1 VYIIIN
7 KKINGDN
14 VMKKLNVFM
23 KVALT
28 SFMITFL
35 CFSGKIYGAQLNSD
49 QYMMLYGKGN
59 GRPTGFY
66 WVFAGNKANKPV
78 IKVVK
83 SSDSNGTSML
93 NENSQEAIFCIK
105 DGIGFGSSDG
115 ANGSTASVVNYNQYF
130 DMRKPGEI
138 ASPYKNNL
146 PQDNTNYKKLMWVLE
161 HSVNPSDTA
170 ATAIL
175 LNEAGISDNDFN
187 NYKQSG
193 FNNNSIDKIKK
204 DVIEVA
210 EQAAIWHY
218 TNSGT
223 DYDPG
228 DSPNFFTNNN
238 TGDTAIN
245 IDDLYNGSFED
256 DPITALYS
264 YFIDGA
270 DKATNYD
277 YTQSGLTEISLDKSS
292 VVSKTEGT
300 NFIIGP
306 YKINK
311 TGNGNFNLVATIT
324 DGTNALNNAKIL
336 KSDKTTEI
344 NGANYSEKVKNSIGS
359 TFYISVPVSDN
370 LSKVVLSISGN
381 TTGKTITYWSAPAT
395 QISVTQPIAI
405 VKNETKSF
413 KDSDEQKV
421 YNAKFDLALR
431 KFIVSINGVAPSV
444 SREPVISQDNLKALA
459 NGTAEFDSGT
469 TVTKT
474 HTKDPLTVK
483 AGDKVVYTIRVY
495 NEGEIDGKATEITDY
510 LPEGLTLTQNS
521 TINNKYGWKADSTN
535 SKKITSTYLSNT
547 NLTAFNKTPSNGTY
561 TISYADVQ
569 VECDVIPN
577 LTSSTKLKN
586 VAEIS
591 KDSNAENKS
600 DRDSTPGKL
609 TEDQIKNYN
618 PGTSTKGKGYE
629 DDDDYE
635 DLKPVIPVNKQFD
648 LALRKFIVSINGV
661 APSISRE
668 PVISQDNLKALANG
682 TANTFD
688 KTTTYKEHTKD
699 PLAVSTGDK
708 VVYTIRIYNEGDVD
722 GKATEITD
730 YLPDGLKL
738 TENSEINKKYGWQ
751 ADANNAQTIKTTYLA
766 NTTLK
771 AFNKTPTDGQYVM
784 SKDGGQIADVQI
796 ECDVIA
802 TSAVAKH
809 LKNVAEISKEE
820 NAENLKDR
828 DSTPGNLTEN
838 QIKNYNPG
846 TSTKGK
852 GYEDDDDY
860 EDLLLSR
867 FDLALRKF
875 ITGVNDQEVT
885 NREPQV
891 DTSKFGTIVDGKEVT
906 TCTYNHTKEPVRV
919 EHNDIVTYTIRIYNE
934 GTVDGYAAVVKDDLP
949 EGIVYLPEDSTNIE
963 YRWKM
968 YDADGNETDDVTKAA
983 FVTTD
988 YLSKEQEKTTGSNL
1002 LKAFDKD
1009 NMDTP
1014 DYRDVKI
1021 AFRVTMPNTSDRI
1034 VINKA
1039 QISKH
1044 TDSDGKEPKDT
1055 DSVPDKW
1062 NDGEDDQDIEK
1073 IYVKYF
1079 DLALRK
1085 WVTQAIVIEDG
1096 QEKVMDT
1103 GHKAEDDPESVVKV
1117 EINKKRLKDTVVK
1130 FRYSIRITNEGE
1142 IAGYATEI
1150 SDYIPKGLKFN
1161 QADNPQWREVNGK
1174 IVTNA
1179 LKDTLL
1185 QPGEQGFVDVLLT
1198 WENDENNMGVMTNV
1212 AEISEDK
1219 NDSDTPDIDSTPN
1232 NKKDGEDDIDDAPV
1246 ALTVNAGKAPT
1257 YFAMIAGVL
1266 SIIGTGAILIKKF
1279 VI

>member
-1 VYIIIN
+1 
-7 KKINGDN
+7 
-14 VMKKLNVFM
+14 MKKLNVFR

-66 WVFAGNKANKPV
+66 WVSAGNEANKPV

-83 SSDSNGTSML
+83 SSDSNGTSMK
-93 NENSQEAIFCIK
+93 NESSDEAIFCIK

-228 DSPNFFTNNN
+228 DSPNFFRTNNN

-256 DPITALYS
+256 DPITILYS

-277 YTQSGLTEISLDKSS
+277 YTQSGLTEISIDKSS
-292 VVSKTEGT
+292 VTSKTEGT

-311 TGNGNFNLVATIT
+311 TGNDNFNLVATIT
-324 DGTNALNNAKIL
+324 DGTNTINNAKIL

-459 NGTAEFDSGT
+459 NGSAEFDSGN

-547 NLTAFNKTPSNGTY
+547 NLTAFNKTPSDGNY
-561 TISYADVQ
+561 KISYADVQ

-738 TENSEINKKYGWQ
+738 AENSEINKKYGWQ
-751 ADANNAQTIKTTYLA
+751 ADANNAQAIKTAYLS

-771 AFNKTPTDGQYVM
+771 AFNKTPSDDKYVM
-784 SKDGGQIADVQI
+784 TKEGGQIADVQI
-796 ECDVIA
+796 ECEVIA
-802 TSAVAKH
+802 NSAVAKH

>member
-1 VYIIIN
+1 
-7 KKINGDN
+7 
-14 VMKKLNVFM
+14 MKKLNVFI

-66 WVFAGNKANKPV
+66 WVSAGNKANKPV

-83 SSDSNGTSML
+83 SSDSNGTSMK
-93 NENSQEAIFCIK
+93 NESSDEAIFCIK

-130 DMRKPGEI
+130 DMRKPDEI

-187 NYKQSG
+187 NYKQAD

-210 EQAAIWHY
+210 QQAAIWHY

-228 DSPNFFTNNN
+228 NSPNFFRTNNN

-256 DPITALYS
+256 DPITVLYS
-264 YFIDGA
+264 YFIKGA
-270 DKATNYD
+270 DEATNYD

-311 TGNGNFNLVATIT
+311 TGNDNFNLVATIT

-381 TTGKTITYWSAPAT
+381 TTGKTITYWSAPAA

-459 NGTAEFDSGT
+459 NGTAEFDSGN

-495 NEGEIDGKATEITDY
+495 NEGEIDGKATEIADY

-535 SKKITSTYLSNT
+535 SKKITSTYLANT
-547 NLTAFNKTPSNGTY
+547 NLAAFNKTPADGNY
-561 TISYADVQ
+561 KISYADVQ

-618 PGTSTKGKGYE
+618 PGTSTRGKGYE

-661 APSISRE
+661 APKVSRE

-738 TENSEINKKYGWQ
+738 AENSEINKKYGWQ
-751 ADANNAQTIKTTYLA
+751 ADANNAQAIKTAYLS

-771 AFNKTPTDGQYVM
+771 AFNKTLSDGKYVM
-784 SKDGGQIADVQI
+784 TKEGGQIADVQI
-796 ECDVIA
+796 ECEVTA

-875 ITGVNDQEVT
+875 ITGVNDQEIT

-1219 NDSDTPDIDSTPN
+1219 NESDTPDIDSTPN

>member
-1 VYIIIN
+1 
-7 KKINGDN
+7 
-14 VMKKLNVFM
+14 MKKLNVFR

-35 CFSGKIYGAQLNSD
+35 CFSGKIYGAPLNSD

-83 SSDSNGTSML
+83 SSDSNGTSMK
-93 NENSQEAIFCIK
+93 NESSDEAIFCIK

-193 FNNNSIDKIKK
+193 FNNNSIEKIKK

-210 EQAAIWHY
+210 QQAAIWHY

-228 DSPNFFTNNN
+228 DSPNFFRTNNN

-245 IDDLYNGSFED
+245 IDNLYNGSFKD
-256 DPITALYS
+256 DPITTLYG
-264 YFIDGA
+264 YFIKGA
-270 DKATNYD
+270 DEATNYD

-292 VVSKTEGT
+292 VASKTEGT

-311 TGNGNFNLVATIT
+311 AGNDNFNLVATIT
-324 DGTNALNNAKIL
+324 DGTNTINNAKIL

-381 TTGKTITYWSAPAT
+381 TTGKTITYWSAPAA

-431 KFIVSINGVAPSV
+431 KFIVSINGVAPSI

-459 NGTAEFDSGT
+459 NGSAEFDSGS

-535 SKKITSTYLSNT
+535 SKKITSTYLANT
-547 NLTAFNKTPSNGTY
+547 NLAAFNKTPADGNY
-561 TISYADVQ
+561 KISYADVQ

-635 DLKPVIPVNKQFD
+635 DLKPVIPEDKQFD

-738 TENSEINKKYGWQ
+738 AENSEINKKYGWQ
-751 ADANNAQTIKTTYLA
+751 ADANNAQAIKTAYLS

-771 AFNKTPTDGQYVM
+771 AFNKTPTNGQYVM

-796 ECDVIA
+796 ECEVIA
-802 TSAVAKH
+802 NSAVAKH

-828 DSTPGNLTEN
+828 DSTPGNLKED

-949 EGIVYLPEDSTNIE
+949 EGIVYLPEDSTNIK

-1096 QEKVMDT
+1096 QEKVMNT

-1117 EINKKRLKDTVVK
+1117 EIDKKRLKDTVVK

>member
-1 VYIIIN
+1 
-7 KKINGDN
+7 
-14 VMKKLNVFM
+14 MKKLNVFI

-83 SSDSNGTSML
+83 SSDSNGTSMK
-93 NENSQEAIFCIK
+93 NESSDEAIFCIK

-130 DMRKPGEI
+130 DMRKPDEI

-161 HSVNPSDTA
+161 HSVNPSDTV
-170 ATAIL
+170 ATATL
-175 LNEAGISDNDFN
+175 LKEAEIPDSNFN
-187 NYKQSG
+187 NYKQSE

-228 DSPNFFTNNN
+228 DKPNFFRTNNN
-238 TGDTAIN
+238 TGDTETN
-245 IDDLYNGSFED
+245 IDGLYNGSFED
-256 DPITALYS
+256 DPITVLYS
-264 YFIDGA
+264 YFIKGA
-270 DKATNYD
+270 DEATNYD

-300 NFIIGP
+300 NYIIGP

-381 TTGKTITYWSAPAT
+381 TTGKTITYWSAPAA

-421 YNAKFDLALR
+421 YDAKFDLALR

-459 NGTAEFDSGT
+459 NGSAEFDLGT

-535 SKKITSTYLSNT
+535 SKKITSTYLANT
-547 NLTAFNKTPSNGTY
+547 NLAAFNKTPADGNY
-561 TISYADVQ
+561 KISYADVQ

-635 DLKPVIPVNKQFD
+635 DLKPVIPEEKQFD

-661 APSISRE
+661 APKVSRE

-682 TANTFD
+682 IANTFD

-738 TENSEINKKYGWQ
+738 AENSEINKKYGWQ
-751 ADANNAQTIKTTYLA
+751 ADANNAQAIKTAYLS

-771 AFNKTPTDGQYVM
+771 AFNKTPSDGKYVM
-784 SKDGGQIADVQI
+784 TKEGGQIADVQI
-796 ECDVIA
+796 ECEVIA

-875 ITGVNDQEVT
+875 ITGVNDQEIT

-949 EGIVYLPEDSTNIE
+949 EGIVYLPEDSTNIK

-968 YDADGNETDDVTKAA
+968 YDADGKETNDVVKAVY
-983 FVTTD
+983 VTTD
-988 YLSKEQEKTTGSNL
+988 YLSKEQEKTKGSNL

-1096 QEKVMDT
+1096 QEKVMNT

-1117 EINKKRLKDTVVK
+1117 EIDKKRLKDTVVK

>member
-1 VYIIIN
+1 
-7 KKINGDN
+7 
-14 VMKKLNVFM
+14 MKKLNVFI

-130 DMRKPGEI
+130 DMRKPDEI

-161 HSVNPSDTA
+161 HSVNPSDTV
-170 ATAIL
+170 ATATL
-175 LNEAGISDNDFN
+175 LKEAEIPDSNFN
-187 NYKQSG
+187 NYKQSE

-228 DSPNFFTNNN
+228 DKPNFFRTNNN
-238 TGDTAIN
+238 TGDTETN
-245 IDDLYNGSFED
+245 IDGLYNGSFED
-256 DPITALYS
+256 DPITVLYS
-264 YFIDGA
+264 YFIKGA
-270 DKATNYD
+270 DEATNYD

-300 NFIIGP
+300 NYIIGP

-381 TTGKTITYWSAPAT
+381 TTGKTITYWSAPAA

-421 YNAKFDLALR
+421 YDAKFDLALR

-459 NGTAEFDSGT
+459 NGSAEFDLGT

-510 LPEGLTLTQNS
+510 LPEGLTLAQNS

-547 NLTAFNKTPSNGTY
+547 NLTAFNKTPSDGNY
-561 TISYADVQ
+561 KISYADVQ

-609 TEDQIKNYN
+609 TGDQIKNYN

-635 DLKPVIPVNKQFD
+635 D
-648 LALRKFIVSINGV
+648 
-661 APSISRE
+661 
-668 PVISQDNLKALANG
+668 
-682 TANTFD
+682 
-688 KTTTYKEHTKD
+688 
-699 PLAVSTGDK
+699 
-708 VVYTIRIYNEGDVD
+708 
-722 GKATEITD
+722 
-730 YLPDGLKL
+730 
-738 TENSEINKKYGWQ
+738 
-751 ADANNAQTIKTTYLA
+751 
-766 NTTLK
+766 
-771 AFNKTPTDGQYVM
+771 
-784 SKDGGQIADVQI
+784 
-796 ECDVIA
+796 
-802 TSAVAKH
+802 
-809 LKNVAEISKEE
+809 
-820 NAENLKDR
+820 
-828 DSTPGNLTEN
+828 
-838 QIKNYNPG
+838 
-846 TSTKGK
+846 
-852 GYEDDDDY
+852 
-860 EDLLLSR
+860 
-867 FDLALRKF
+867 
-875 ITGVNDQEVT
+875 
-885 NREPQV
+885 
-891 DTSKFGTIVDGKEVT
+891 
-906 TCTYNHTKEPVRV
+906 
-919 EHNDIVTYTIRIYNE
+919 
-934 GTVDGYAAVVKDDLP
+934 
-949 EGIVYLPEDSTNIE
+949 
-963 YRWKM
+963 
-968 YDADGNETDDVTKAA
+968 
-983 FVTTD
+983 
-988 YLSKEQEKTTGSNL
+988 
-1002 LKAFDKD
+1002 
-1009 NMDTP
+1009 
-1014 DYRDVKI
+1014 
-1021 AFRVTMPNTSDRI
+1021 
-1034 VINKA
+1034 
-1039 QISKH
+1039 
-1044 TDSDGKEPKDT
+1044 
-1055 DSVPDKW
+1055 
-1062 NDGEDDQDIEK
+1062 
-1073 IYVKYF
+1073 
-1079 DLALRK
+1079 
-1085 WVTQAIVIEDG
+1085 
-1096 QEKVMDT
+1096 
-1103 GHKAEDDPESVVKV
+1103 
-1117 EINKKRLKDTVVK
+1117 
-1130 FRYSIRITNEGE
+1130 
-1142 IAGYATEI
+1142 
-1150 SDYIPKGLKFN
+1150 
-1161 QADNPQWREVNGK
+1161 
-1174 IVTNA
+1174 
-1179 LKDTLL
+1179 
-1185 QPGEQGFVDVLLT
+1185 
-1198 WENDENNMGVMTNV
+1198 
-1212 AEISEDK
+1212 
-1219 NDSDTPDIDSTPN
+1219 
-1232 NKKDGEDDIDDAPV
+1232 
-1246 ALTVNAGKAPT
+1246 
-1257 YFAMIAGVL
+1257 
-1266 SIIGTGAILIKKF
+1266 
-1279 VI
+1279 

>member
-1 VYIIIN
+1 
-7 KKINGDN
+7 
-14 VMKKLNVFM
+14 MKKLNVFM

-66 WVFAGNKANKPV
+66 WVFAGNEANKPV

-83 SSDSNGTSML
+83 SSDSNGISMK
-93 NENSQEAIFCIK
+93 NESSDEAIFCIK

-115 ANGSTASVVNYNQYF
+115 SNGTTASVVNYNQYF
-130 DMRKPGEI
+130 DMRNPDQISSK
-138 ASPYKNNL
+138 YKDNL
-146 PQDNTNYKKLMWVLE
+146 PQDSANYKKLMWVLE
-161 HSVNPSDTA
+161 HSVNPSDTV
-170 ATAIL
+170 ATATL
-175 LNEAGISDNDFN
+175 LQEAGLSESDFD
-187 NYKQSG
+187 NYKLDG
-193 FNNNSIDKIKK
+193 FGNATKENVRK
-204 DVIEVA
+204 DIIEVA

-228 DSPNFFTNNN
+228 DSPIFLRTNNN
-238 TGDTAIN
+238 TGDTAIS
-245 IDDLYNGSFED
+245 IDNLYNGSIND
-256 DPITALYS
+256 GNPITTLYS
-264 YFIDGA
+264 YFIKGA
-270 DKATNYD
+270 DEATNYD

-311 TGNGNFNLVATIT
+311 TGNGNSNLVATIT
-324 DGTNALNNAKIL
+324 DGTNALDNAKIL

-395 QISVTQPIAI
+395 QVSVTQPIAI

-421 YNAKFDLALR
+421 YNTKFDLALR
-431 KFIVSINGVAPSV
+431 KFIVSINGVAP
-444 SREPVISQDNLKALA
+444 
-459 NGTAEFDSGT
+459 
-469 TVTKT
+469 
-474 HTKDPLTVK
+474 
-483 AGDKVVYTIRVY
+483 KV
-495 NEGEIDGKATEITDY
+495 
-510 LPEGLTLTQNS
+510 
-521 TINNKYGWKADSTN
+521 
-535 SKKITSTYLSNT
+535 
-547 NLTAFNKTPSNGTY
+547 
-561 TISYADVQ
+561 
-569 VECDVIPN
+569 
-577 LTSSTKLKN
+577 
-586 VAEIS
+586 
-591 KDSNAENKS
+591 
-600 DRDSTPGKL
+600 
-609 TEDQIKNYN
+609 
-618 PGTSTKGKGYE
+618 
-629 DDDDYE
+629 
-635 DLKPVIPVNKQFD
+635 
-648 LALRKFIVSINGV
+648 
-661 APSISRE
+661 SRE

-738 TENSEINKKYGWQ
+738 AENSEINKKYGWQ
-751 ADANNAQTIKTTYLA
+751 TDANNAQAIKTAYLS

-771 AFNKTPTDGQYVM
+771 AFNKTPTNGQYIM
-784 SKDGGQIADVQI
+784 SKEGGQIADVQV
-796 ECDVIA
+796 ECEVVA
-802 TSAVAKH
+802 NSVSAKH

-875 ITGVNDQEVT
+875 ITGVNDQEIT

-949 EGIVYLPEDSTNIE
+949 EGIAYLPEDPTNKE

-968 YDADGNETDDVTKAA
+968 YDADGKETDDVTKAA
-983 FVTTD
+983 YVTTD
-988 YLSKEQEKTTGSNL
+988 YLSKEQEKTKGSNL

-1009 NMDTP
+1009 NMDMP

-1096 QEKVMDT
+1096 QEKIMNT

>member
-1 VYIIIN
+1 
-7 KKINGDN
+7 
-14 VMKKLNVFM
+14 MKKLNVFM

-83 SSDSNGTSML
+83 SSDSIGTSML

-130 DMRKPGEI
+130 DMRKPNEI
-138 ASPYKNNL
+138 TSPYKNNL

-170 ATAIL
+170 ATATL
-175 LNEAGISDNDFN
+175 LNEAGISDGDFN

-228 DSPNFFTNNN
+228 DSPNFFRTNNN

-245 IDDLYNGSFED
+245 IDDLYNGSFKD

-324 DGTNALNNAKIL
+324 DGTNAINNAKIL

-381 TTGKTITYWSAPAT
+381 TTGKTITYWSAPAA

-421 YNAKFDLALR
+421 YNTKFDLALR

-459 NGTAEFDSGT
+459 NGTAEFDSGN

-547 NLTAFNKTPSNGTY
+547 NLTAFNKTPADGNY
-561 TISYADVQ
+561 KISYADVQ

-618 PGTSTKGKGYE
+618 PGTSTRGKGYE

-661 APSISRE
+661 APKVSRE

-738 TENSEINKKYGWQ
+738 AENSEINKKYGWQ
-751 ADANNAQTIKTTYLA
+751 ADANNAQAIKTTYLA

-771 AFNKTPTDGQYVM
+771 SFNKTPSDGKYVM
-784 SKDGGQIADVQI
+784 TKEGGQIADVQI

-875 ITGVNDQEVT
+875 ITGVNDQEIT

-949 EGIVYLPEDSTNIE
+949 EGIAYLPEDPTNKE

-968 YDADGNETDDVTKAA
+968 YDADGKETNDVVKAVY
-983 FVTTD
+983 VTTD
-988 YLSKEQEKTTGSNL
+988 YLSKEQEKTKESNL

-1096 QEKVMDT
+1096 QEKVMNT

-1117 EINKKRLKDTVVK
+1117 EIDKKRLKDTVVK

>member
-1 VYIIIN
+1 
-7 KKINGDN
+7 
-14 VMKKLNVFM
+14 MKKLNVFM

-130 DMRKPGEI
+130 DMRKPDEI

-175 LNEAGISDNDFN
+175 LNEAGISDGDFN

-223 DYDPG
+223 EYDPG
-228 DSPNFFTNNN
+228 DSPNFFRTNSN
-238 TGDTAIN
+238 TGDTVVN
-245 IDDLYNGSFED
+245 IDDLYNGSFKD
-256 DPITALYS
+256 DPITVLYK
-264 YFIDGA
+264 YFIKGA
-270 DKATNYD
+270 DEATNYD

-336 KSDKTTEI
+336 KSDKKTEI

-381 TTGKTITYWSAPAT
+381 TTGKTITYWSAPAN

-459 NGTAEFDSGT
+459 NGSAEFDSGN

-474 HTKDPLTVK
+474 HTKEPLTVK

-547 NLTAFNKTPSNGTY
+547 NLTAFNKKTADGNY
-561 TISYADVQ
+561 KISYADVQ

-591 KDSNAENKS
+591 KASNAENKS
-600 DRDSTPGKL
+600 DRDSTPGNL

-618 PGTSTKGKGYE
+618 PGTSTRGKGYE

-635 DLKPVIPVNKQFD
+635 DLTPVIPEEKQFD

-661 APSISRE
+661 APKVSRE

-738 TENSEINKKYGWQ
+738 AENSEINKKYGWQ
-751 ADANNAQTIKTTYLA
+751 ADANNAQAIKTTYLS

-771 AFNKTPTDGQYVM
+771 AFNKTPSDGKYVM
-784 SKDGGQIADVQI
+784 TKEGGQIADVQV
-796 ECDVIA
+796 ECEVVA
-802 TSAVAKH
+802 NSVSAKH

-875 ITGVNDQEVT
+875 ITGVNDQEIT

-949 EGIVYLPEDSTNIE
+949 EGIAYLPEDPTNKE

-988 YLSKEQEKTTGSNL
+988 YLSKEQEKTKGSNL

-1096 QEKVMDT
+1096 QEKIMNT

>member
-1 VYIIIN
+1 
-7 KKINGDN
+7 
-14 VMKKLNVFM
+14 M
-23 KVALT
+23 
-28 SFMITFL
+28 
-35 CFSGKIYGAQLNSD
+35 
-49 QYMMLYGKGN
+49 
-59 GRPTGFY
+59 
-66 WVFAGNKANKPV
+66 
-78 IKVVK
+78 
-83 SSDSNGTSML
+83 
-93 NENSQEAIFCIK
+93 
-105 DGIGFGSSDG
+105 
-115 ANGSTASVVNYNQYF
+115 
-130 DMRKPGEI
+130 
-138 ASPYKNNL
+138 
-146 PQDNTNYKKLMWVLE
+146 
-161 HSVNPSDTA
+161 
-170 ATAIL
+170 
-175 LNEAGISDNDFN
+175 
-187 NYKQSG
+187 
-193 FNNNSIDKIKK
+193 
-204 DVIEVA
+204 
-210 EQAAIWHY
+210 
-218 TNSGT
+218 
-223 DYDPG
+223 
-228 DSPNFFTNNN
+228 
-238 TGDTAIN
+238 
-245 IDDLYNGSFED
+245 
-256 DPITALYS
+256 
-264 YFIDGA
+264 
-270 DKATNYD
+270 
-277 YTQSGLTEISLDKSS
+277 
-292 VVSKTEGT
+292 
-300 NFIIGP
+300 
-306 YKINK
+306 
-311 TGNGNFNLVATIT
+311 
-324 DGTNALNNAKIL
+324 
-336 KSDKTTEI
+336 
-344 NGANYSEKVKNSIGS
+344 
-359 TFYISVPVSDN
+359 
-370 LSKVVLSISGN
+370 
-381 TTGKTITYWSAPAT
+381 
-395 QISVTQPIAI
+395 
-405 VKNETKSF
+405 
-413 KDSDEQKV
+413 
-421 YNAKFDLALR
+421 
-431 KFIVSINGVAPSV
+431 
-444 SREPVISQDNLKALA
+444 
-459 NGTAEFDSGT
+459 
-469 TVTKT
+469 
-474 HTKDPLTVK
+474 
-483 AGDKVVYTIRVY
+483 
-495 NEGEIDGKATEITDY
+495 
-510 LPEGLTLTQNS
+510 
-521 TINNKYGWKADSTN
+521 
-535 SKKITSTYLSNT
+535 
-547 NLTAFNKTPSNGTY
+547 
-561 TISYADVQ
+561 
-569 VECDVIPN
+569 
-577 LTSSTKLKN
+577 
-586 VAEIS
+586 
-591 KDSNAENKS
+591 
-600 DRDSTPGKL
+600 
-609 TEDQIKNYN
+609 
-618 PGTSTKGKGYE
+618 
-629 DDDDYE
+629 
-635 DLKPVIPVNKQFD
+635 
-648 LALRKFIVSINGV
+648 
-661 APSISRE
+661 
-668 PVISQDNLKALANG
+668 KALANG

-699 PLAVSTGDK
+699 PLSVSTGDK

-738 TENSEINKKYGWQ
+738 AENSEINKKYGWQ
-751 ADANNAQTIKTTYLA
+751 ADANNAQAIKTTYLA

-771 AFNKTPTDGQYVM
+771 AFNKTPSDDKYVM
-784 SKDGGQIADVQI
+784 TKEGGQIADVQI
-796 ECDVIA
+796 ECEVIA

-820 NAENLKDR
+820 NTENLKDR
-828 DSTPGNLTEN
+828 DSTPGNLKED

-875 ITGVNDQEVT
+875 ITGVNDQEIT

-949 EGIVYLPEDSTNIE
+949 EGIVYLPEDSTNKE

-968 YDADGNETDDVTKAA
+968 YDSDGNETDDVTKAA

-988 YLSKEQEKTTGSNL
+988 YLSKEQEKTKGSNL

-1009 NMDTP
+1009 NMDAP

-1117 EINKKRLKDTVVK
+1117 EINKKRLTFYYHFKDIYEFVK
-1130 FRYSIRITNEGE
+1130 AFLEDE
-1142 IAGYATEI
+1142 I
-1150 SDYIPKGLKFN
+1150 
-1161 QADNPQWREVNGK
+1161 
-1174 IVTNA
+1174 TNA